1 MSRRSTWILVLVS
14 AAIIAGGVLVASLR
28 DREDAPDGARGERLL
43 ADLDARLDSVAR
55 IELVRGGT
63 TGVIVRDG
71 GAWVAP
77 EATGY
82 PLDAVRVRELLVTLA
97 TATVD
102 AVLTARPDR
111 HGALELA
118 WPDADGSARLVRILG
133 DGPDAPVI
141 AEVVIGRQTW
151 QPRGTYARRLGD
163 DQAYR
168 VGQVIPF
175 ETDLSRWMDREL
187 LALPADQVRAIHIGD
202 DIVMRRGESG
212 AWTLVPPEGGWRA
225 DWPEA
230 RREAVRTTLPTLL
243 ARLDFEEVR
252 GDTTFGS
259 TGEPVFEAT
268 AEIAEGRVQVT
279 FRKDGDAVWM
289 TLVHQPDESGGM
301 QGADGEGGGA
311 TVTLSAERIA
321 RWHGRMF
328 RLPPWRTAQV
338 ERLRAAGEES
348 FGVFDGAPVP
358 LDDDLT
364 RRLLDLAEVDPEA
377 PADDEDGDGDDHDG
391 RRER

>member
-1 MSRRSTWILVLVS
+1 MSRRSTWILVFVS
-14 AAIIAGGVLVASLR
+14 AVIIAGGLLVASLR
-28 DREDAPDGARGERLL
+28 ERRDAPDGGRGERLL

-63 TGVIVRDG
+63 TAVIVRDD

-82 PLDAVRVRELLVTLA
+82 PLESARVRELLVSLA

-102 AVLTARPDR
+102 DVLTARPER

-118 WPDADGSARLVRILG
+118 WPDADGNARLVRILG
-133 DGPDAPVI
+133 DGGPVI

-168 VGQVIPF
+168 VGQMIPF

-187 LALPADQVRAIHIGD
+187 LVLPAEQVRAVHIGD

-252 GDTTFGS
+252 ADTTFDSMGA
-259 TGEPVFEAT
+259 PLFDAA

-279 FRKDGDAVWM
+279 FRKDGDAVWL
-289 TLVHQPDESGGM
+289 TLAFRPGAAGGDVPE
-301 QGADGEGGGA
+301 GDGEDGSAGTA
-311 TVTLSAERIA
+311 LSAERIA
-321 RWHGRMF
+321 RWQGRMF

-348 FGVFDGAPVP
+348 FGVFDGAPVQF
-358 LDDDLT
+358 DDDLT

-377 PADDEDGDGDDHDG
+377 PADDEDGDGDGDDG
-391 RRER
+391 RREG